1 MQREEKKKIS
11 GVVTKINSAKTI
23 TVLLERMVKHPKY
36 GKYMRKTATYKV
48 HDEKNEAHRGDE
60 VEIAEARPLSK
71 TKKWRLVTITKK
83 APTEEATA

>member
-48 HDEKNEAHRGDE
+48 HDEKNEAHPGDE